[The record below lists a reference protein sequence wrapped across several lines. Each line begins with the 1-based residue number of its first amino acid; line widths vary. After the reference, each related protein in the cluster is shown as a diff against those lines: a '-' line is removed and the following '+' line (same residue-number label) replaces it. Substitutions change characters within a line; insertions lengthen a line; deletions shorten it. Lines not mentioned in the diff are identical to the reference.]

1 LENGIDKVFNDSF
14 PLSDHS
20 GEKVDIYYRGHTLE
34 EPKYDPVECTRKNLN
49 YEAPLKVRF
58 EMLNK
63 ESGEIKEQDV
73 YM

>member
-1 LENGIDKVFNDSF
+1 
-14 PLSDHS
+14 
-20 GEKVDIYYRGHTLE
+20 LE
-34 EPKYDPVECTRKNLN
+34 EPKFSPEVCKRKNLN
-49 YEAPLKVRF
+49 YESPLKVRL